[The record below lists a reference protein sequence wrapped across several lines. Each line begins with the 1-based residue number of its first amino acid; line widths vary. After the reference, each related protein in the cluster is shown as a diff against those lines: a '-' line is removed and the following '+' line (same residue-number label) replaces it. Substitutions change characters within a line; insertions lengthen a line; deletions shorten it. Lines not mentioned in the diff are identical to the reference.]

1 MILGDCGA
9 GRCRVPRSPR
19 PVDRVDWTVGA
30 LKECLCWTW
39 RLQAEATTPWLKQY
53 LGEVIERSERLAGE
67 VESASEKD

>member
-30 LKECLCWTW
+30 LKEWPMLDV
-39 RLQAEATTPWLKQY
+39 EAP
-53 LGEVIERSERLAGE
+53 GGSHDALAQTISWGGDRE
-67 VESASEKD
+67 E